1 MIAGIAQLPRDALRT
16 QMIGPSMLMHT
27 CTGIIYMLH
36 TYMFPFVPHFSPLTT
51 LVSQI
56 NQSKTTHCHHDGYRM
71 LYLLLL
77 CESRAK
83 LYDENQQRAIG
94 MVHLRQSVHNPN
106 IALNMQSYVPGGC
119 KSMAKDLHE
128 RYREICQV
136 AKALICLYI

>member
-1 MIAGIAQLPRDALRT
+1 MHIRRTNFPVGCWMTAGIAQLPRDALRT

-27 CTGIIYMLH
+27 CTGIIYMH
-36 TYMFPFVPHFSPLTT
+36 TCF
-51 LVSQI
+51 
-56 NQSKTTHCHHDGYRM
+56 TTHHKSSPCMAITMTIGCFTY
-71 LYLLLL
+71 YIF